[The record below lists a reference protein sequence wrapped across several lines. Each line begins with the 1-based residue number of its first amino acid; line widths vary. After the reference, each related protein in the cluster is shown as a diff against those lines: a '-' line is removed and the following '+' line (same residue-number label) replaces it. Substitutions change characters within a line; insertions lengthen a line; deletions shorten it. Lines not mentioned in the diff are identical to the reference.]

1 MLQWL
6 PVALA
11 LVKADNITE
20 YLLNETCQIIH
31 FLMKEKKLL
40 KKYISI

>member
-6 PVALA
+6 PVAFA

-20 YLLNETCQIIH
+20 NLLNETCQIIH
-31 FLMKEKKLL
+31 FLMRGKKLL
-40 KKYISI
+40 KKYMSI